1 MFRGAIALFLWGC
14 FLCLQL
20 KAQNLPYDQM
30 QDMSPSMKFYS
41 AQNNFYPQE
50 DKVIDEFQSRLI
62 EDLFTKPLFDTQSA
76 LSYDEDGDQDPGQED
91 NVISSKAQKEI
102 MNDLLSKEFAKV
114 LAQKD
119 MLKLRETLRAQIHR
133 ME

>member
-1 MFRGAIALFLWGC
+1 
-14 FLCLQL
+14 
-20 KAQNLPYDQM
+20 
-30 QDMSPSMKFYS
+30 MKFYS